1 MFNNKKYLHI
11 TSSSSFAGALKVA
24 LNKGV
29 QIAYAELNLATG
41 CLPKNLSN
49 EEYIRCN
56 QHELWDF
63 GDGASFNLFGS
74 DLSKYDGI
82 VVWHSIDVESMLV
95 LSMIASCY
103 EGKIYHV
110 DVSKSF
116 KNHRCGELIVEQ
128 LLSCLNS
135 CRELS
140 SRQKIALKRKYDELP
155 HDRACIKKYVRHNF
169 EIVDKEVLKKKL
181 LRYVKTKPQSWRI
194 PSCYAI
200 AKSSLGECYYATFW
214 DCLTLELVCEGRAI
228 ISEMLFEPKKGC
240 EYSLGCCFT
249 NPYLY
254 NGFDLRKLY
263 SFKYFKVK

>member
-11 TSSSSFAGALKVA
+11 TSSTSSAGLLKVA

-29 QIAYAELNLATG
+29 QMAYAELNLATG
-41 CLPKNLSN
+41 CLPKNLSK
-49 EEYIRCN
+49 EEYIRCK

-63 GDGASFNLFGS
+63 GDGASFNLFGT

-103 EGKIYHV
+103 EGKIYHI

-116 KNHRCGELIVEQ
+116 KNQRCGDLIGEQ

-140 SRQKIALKRKYDELP
+140 SRQKTALKRKYDELP

-181 LRYVKTKPQSWRI
+181 LRYVKTKPQGWLI
-194 PSCYAI
+194 PSSYAI
-200 AKSSLGECYYATFW
+200 AKSRLGECYYPLFW
-214 DCLTLELVCEGRAI
+214 DCLTLELICDRRVI

-240 EYSLGCCFT
+240 EYPLGCCFT
-249 NPYLY
+249 NSYLY